1 MTKLT
6 KAQEKRFDEKFEG
19 FFKKPSDYDVVGVNK
34 SVKQH
39 IADELARQK
48 EKFDANLVYIQQ
60 AMFEDREIQ
69 KKDLVERLEKA
80 IWREENGKVIFSR
93 KRLDQAIET
102 INGR

>member
-1 MTKLT
+1 MTNKLDKET
-6 KAQEKRFDEKFEG
+6 NKRFDK
-19 FFKKPSDYDVVGVNK
+19 YNK
-34 SVKQH
+34 MQEWCGSASAEEIKQF